1 MVCKEKLKVVECS
14 RYVSIRHIHCIYTQW
29 YKGFCVSVLLAVELN
44 QSVRE
49 DALLPDQ

>member
-1 MVCKEKLKVVECS
+1 MVCKQNLKVVECS
-14 RYVSIRHIHCIYTQW
+14 RYVSVRHIHCIYTQW